1 MLTLRTP
8 SMGSLGLLSEQ
19 MDRLF
24 ESFATPAFS
33 AAPSPRFPALN
44 VWEEEASYTVEAEL
58 PGFDAQSLDLSVA
71 DNRLTIKG
79 QRARTALPEG
89 GRVQR
94 SERWTGSFERTV
106 AFPGPVDAEGV
117 SASFDAG
124 VLTITLPK
132 PAEQRPRRIQV
143 RTAGN

>member
-8 SMGSLGLLSEQ
+8 SVGSLGLLSEQ

-24 ESFATPAFS
+24 ESFATPAFTASPS
-33 AAPSPRFPALN
+33 ARFPALN
-44 VWEEEASYTVEAEL
+44 VWEEAGSYTVEAEL
-58 PGFDAQSLDLSVA
+58 PGFDAQSIDISVA

-79 QRARTALPEG
+79 QRGQTQLPEG
-89 GRVQR
+89 GRLQR
-94 SERWTGSFERTV
+94 SERWSGSFERAIT
-106 AFPGPVDAEGV
+106 FPGPVDGSGV

-132 PAEQRPRRIQV
+132 PAEQRPRRIEV
-143 RTAGN
+143 RTTGG